1 MHRLLAT
8 SLSYVM
14 VRLSSSKTQTAAIWL
29 QVAAVV
35 REAMSG
41 SSLLRLSAPRF
52 RIELQAMRLRERG
65 GALGVEMELLLAQ
78 LFYDATLPK
87 GSGGA

>member
-1 MHRLLAT
+1 MSALPSTT
-8 SLSYVM
+8 SPRKM
-14 VRLSSSKTQTAAIWL
+14 VGGAAPFVGL
-29 QVAAVV
+29 DAHCPSVV